1 MACEV
6 LCIGIHFCL
15 CAGSLQTPE
24 SLHVVDINSMIEI
37 QKKILQ
43 RKIRRDSSQ
52 LMDQYAT
59 LRSRTQRYLLNTNCS
74 VENLL
79 ICVMDVQHVKCLASQ
94 GPLVKLENA
103 TTVSGVFL
111 ELVKRNL
118 ISFLQFSI
126 IKRIVKDVCTECAE
140 LQEMLRVYEANFDA
154 YIRRRVCETEAYE
167 EGRVEG
173 FTPRDSEERVELVI
187 VTDENWNGNTE
198 FLRLLDLEAIV
209 AECLD
214 IDDFILKRKS
224 IESNCLT
231 IRYSISVHIA
241 QAVFPLTNEEWR
253 KLAHH
258 GIVKLECL
266 DYLYTTEAKGTYV
279 CTSFVCVD
287 LNSILIWELTLL
299 EICDEHV
306 KTEILIC
313 DRDIDLTCICFW
325 WVG

>member
-1 MACEV
+1 MCSTHGYQSSAIV
-6 LCIGIHFCL
+6 TSVSFNSCILPLSYCCKCL
-15 CAGSLQTPE
+15 SAVSLQTPE
-24 SLHVVDINSMIEI
+24 SLPVVDINSMIEI
-37 QKKILQ
+37 QKRILQ

-59 LRSRTQRYLLNTNCS
+59 LRSRTESYLLNTNCN
-74 VENLL
+74 VEKLL
-79 ICVMDVQHVKCLASQ
+79 VCVMDVQHVKCLASQ
-94 GPLVKLENA
+94 GPIIKLENA

-126 IKRIVKDVCTECAE
+126 IKRIIKDLCSECAE
-140 LQEMLRVYEANFDA
+140 LQEMLRVYQANFDA

-167 EGRVEG
+167 EGRIEG
-173 FTPRDSEERVELVI
+173 FTSRDSEERVELVI

-214 IDDFILKRKS
+214 VDNFILQRKS

-258 GIVKLECL
+258 GIMKLQCL
-266 DYLYTTEAKGTYV
+266 GYLYTTEAKGTCMY
-279 CTSFVCVD
+279 FVRMCRYRIGREYTYLGD
-287 LNSILIWELTLL
+287 FTGN
-299 EICDEHV
+299 
-306 KTEILIC
+306 
-313 DRDIDLTCICFW
+313 
-325 WVG
+325 GM

>member
-1 MACEV
+1 MCVVHIYAPDHLKVCYNIFIEY
-6 LCIGIHFCL
+6 L

-24 SLHVVDINSMIEI
+24 RVPVFDINAMIEI

-59 LRSRTQRYLLNTNCS
+59 LRSRTESYLRNTSCS
-74 VENLL
+74 VEKLL
-79 ICVMDVQHVKCLASQ
+79 VCVMNTHHVKCLASKV
-94 GPLVKLENA
+94 PLMKLENA

-126 IKRIVKDVCTECAE
+126 IKRIIKDLCSECAE
-140 LQEMLRVYEANFDA
+140 LQEMLRVYEANFKA
-154 YIRRRVCETEAYE
+154 YIRRRVCKREAYE
-167 EGRVEG
+167 EGRIEG

-214 IDDFILKRKS
+214 IDNFILQRVNV
-224 IESNCLT
+224 EVTPTSNPKM
-231 IRYSISVHIA
+231 SK
-241 QAVFPLTNEEWR
+241 FP
-253 KLAHH
+253 
-258 GIVKLECL
+258 I
-266 DYLYTTEAKGTYV
+266 
-279 CTSFVCVD
+279 
-287 LNSILIWELTLL
+287 
-299 EICDEHV
+299 HV
-306 KTEILIC
+306 
-313 DRDIDLTCICFW
+313 
-325 WVG
+325 

>member
-1 MACEV
+1 
-6 LCIGIHFCL
+6 
-15 CAGSLQTPE
+15 
-24 SLHVVDINSMIEI
+24 MIEI

-43 RKIRRDSSQ
+43 RKIRRDSKQ

-59 LRSRTQRYLLNTNCS
+59 LRSRTQRYLLTTNCS

-94 GPLVKLENA
+94 GPIIKLENA

-126 IKRIVKDVCTECAE
+126 IKRIVKDLCSECAE

-214 IDDFILKRKS
+214 IDSFILQRKS

-258 GIVKLECL
+258 GIMKLQCL
-266 DYLYTTEAKGTYV
+266 GYLYTTEAKGIMYV
-279 CTSFVCVD
+279 LRSYVH
-287 LNSILIWELTLL
+287 I
-299 EICDEHV
+299 
-306 KTEILIC
+306 
-313 DRDIDLTCICFW
+313 
-325 WVG
+325 